1 MAHLHD
7 EPTHD
12 PPEPSTPST
21 GRPAY
26 RAPIGLPERD
36 DGRRA
41 GAVVS
46 VLVHA
51 LIIALLLVPRLMP
64 GPVIERIQQGAGGA
78 GPAGGGGGGRGGT
91 GGSARESLRFVR
103 LAPDPVPTP
112 KVLPLTPKPETPK
125 VVPPLPTPVVPPVK
139 APNEQAA
146 IPAPQTTVAAAVPG
160 ANGGSGRDG
169 TSGAGPGSGGGVGSG
184 IGTGRGS
191 ATGPGTGGGTQ
202 TNFPPQVLNMTLP
215 PLPPPASVRGWT
227 MLANFD
233 VDSTGRVLDFKVNE
247 SPDRSYDR
255 QIANI
260 LRTYKF
266 RPGTR
271 PDGSPLRMIA
281 QLSINF

>member
-1 MAHLHD
+1 M
-7 EPTHD
+7 
-12 PPEPSTPST
+12 
-21 GRPAY
+21 
-26 RAPIGLPERD
+26 RD

-51 LIIALLLVPRLMP
+51 LIIGLLLLPLMMP
-64 GPVIERIQQGAGGA
+64 GPVLERIQQGAGGA

-91 GGSARESLRFVR
+91 GGSTRESLRFVR

-112 KVLPLTPKPETPK
+112 KVLPPTPKPVTP
-125 VVPPLPTPVVPPVK
+125 PVVPPVPK
-139 APNEQAA
+139 AEVPPVKTPEEHAA
-146 IPAPQTTVAAAVPG
+146 IPAPQTTIAAAVPG

-169 TSGAGPGSGGGVGSG
+169 TSGAGPGTGGGVGSG

-202 TNFPPQVLNMTLP
+202 ANYSPTVINLTLP
-215 PLPPPASVRGWT
+215 PLPPPKSVQGWK
-227 MLANFD
+227 MIANFD

-247 SPDRSYDR
+247 SPDGSFNR
-255 QIANI
+255 QLASI

-271 PDGSPLRMIA
+271 PDGTPIRMIA
-281 QLSINF
+281 QLSFDF

>member
-1 MAHLHD
+1 MASNHD
-7 EPTHD
+7 EPIHD
-12 PPEPSTPST
+12 PPEQSTLVT

-26 RAPIGLPERD
+26 RAPIGIPLRD

-51 LIIALLLVPRLMP
+51 LIIGLLLIPLMIP

-78 GPAGGGGGGRGGT
+78 GPAGGGGGGRQGT
-91 GGSARESLRFVR
+91 GGTRESLRFVR

-112 KVLPLTPKPETPK
+112 KVLPPT
-125 VVPPLPTPVVPPVK
+125 PTPVVPKIAPPVPKPVTPPAK
-139 APNEQAA
+139 APDEQAA

-169 TSGAGPGSGGGVGSG
+169 TAGAGPGSGGGVGSG
-184 IGTGRGS
+184 IGPGKGS
-191 ATGPGTGGGTQ
+191 ATGPGTGGGNQ
-202 TNFPPQVLNMTLP
+202 ANYPPQVLNMTLP

>member
-1 MAHLHD
+1 MAYLDDDPIHHL
-7 EPTHD
+7 
-12 PPEPSTPST
+12 PERAAPVAQ
-21 GRPAY
+21 RPAY
-26 RAPIGLPERD
+26 RVPIGLPLRD

-41 GAVVS
+41 GAIVS

-51 LIIALLLVPRLMP
+51 LIIGLLLIPLMMP
-64 GPVIERIQQGAGGA
+64 GPVLARIEQGAGGA
-78 GPAGGGGGGRGGT
+78 GPAGGGGGGREGT
-91 GGSARESLRFVR
+91 GGSRETLRFVR

-112 KVLPLTPKPETPK
+112 KALTPTPAPPPKVAPPPTPTPETP
-125 VVPPLPTPVVPPVK
+125 PVR
-139 APNEQAA
+139 APEEHAA
-146 IPAPQTTVAAAVPG
+146 LPAPQTTVAAAVPG

-191 ATGPGTGGGTQ
+191 ATGPGTGGGNQ

-215 PLPPPASVRGWT
+215 PLPPPSSVRGWT